1 MVEKEENH
9 FIIFFPDDFSKIFEI
24 NFAKVPITLSFL
36 QIKKDIHIFTHHRRV
51 SGFAMYVISY

>member
-36 QIKKDIHIFTHHRRV
+36 QIKKDIHIFTHNRRA
-51 SGFAMYVISY
+51 SGFVMYIISH